1 MCIRDSF
8 FSTVGTKQ
16 YYEDLE
22 RLQTDLFLN
31 YSTNIIPQKVKTT
44 PVEVKF
50 DIALNQII
58 DLVSLLVQRSCSI
71 LVYTGFLNV
80 RATLQ
85 SARWMPNLF
94 ELYRENSR
102 VAFLKYSCY
111 IVSYLQPLSFS
122 ESTSTLQQTKIN
134 LQKRWHF
141 SLFRVF

>member
-1 MCIRDSF
+1 MLKTTEKLLFYLLFHVNLI
-8 FSTVGTKQ
+8 VGTKQ

-71 LVYTGFLNV
+71 LVYTGFLDV
-80 RATLQ
+80 RAIIQ
-85 SARWMPNLF
+85 SAR
-94 ELYRENSR
+94 
-102 VAFLKYSCY
+102 
-111 IVSYLQPLSFS
+111 
-122 ESTSTLQQTKIN
+122 
-134 LQKRWHF
+134 
-141 SLFRVF
+141 